1 MNGTEHLRQTLDYY
15 KQQLQKKLEELSPL
29 QLMIRQ
35 LERELGESSNATDL
49 PESSSSGLSAGLPAY
64 TPFTTERST
73 DIRPDEFYGM
83 SQSEAA
89 KAYLKKVGRAISL
102 DELVA
107 ALNKGGARV
116 GGASPKKTLYVSLMR
131 NPLREFVTPSENH
144 IGLRAFYPGLPKA
157 EKAAKTGKAKKG
169 KPRKKL
175 RPMKKSTSAPTSKAA
190 DTAKT
195 KMSNTGSA
203 PLKTVIH
210 EIVGHGEP
218 KTVDE
223 IIKAVE
229 GKLGKV
235 SKIAVHGTLRSKEF
249 RQVEGKYQVA

>member
-1 MNGTEHLRQTLDYY
+1 MNGAEHLRQTLDYY
-15 KQQLQKKLEELSPL
+15 RQQLQKKLEELAPL

-35 LERELGESSNATDL
+35 LERELGDSSNTPDLSDLAT
-49 PESSSSGLSAGLPAY
+49 GGTSAGLP
-64 TPFTTERST
+64 PFAPFGAERST

-102 DELVA
+102 DELVS
-107 ALNKGGARV
+107 ALNKGGAKV

-144 IGLRAFYPGLPKA
+144 IGLRAFYPGLPKT
-157 EKAAKTGKAKKG
+157 EKSAKTGKAKKG
-169 KPRKKL
+169 KHGPKPRGIK
-175 RPMKKSTSAPTSKAA
+175 R
-190 DTAKT
+190 
-195 KMSNTGSA
+195 GSA
-203 PLKTVIH
+203 ASKPTPAAGKAKAGDTNSTPLKDLIH
-210 EIVGHGEP
+210 EIVGRGDP

-223 IIKAVE
+223 IVREVE

-235 SKIAVHGTLRSKEF
+235 SKIAVHGALRSKAF